1 MVEGLGIIVDR
12 YPKGKP
18 RKIENYTIEKIG
30 YVPIFTNLMVF
41 TTYLS
46 DWFRMWVRD
55 IIKLEIKE
63 EEDNVL

>member
-1 MVEGLGIIVDR
+1 M
-12 YPKGKP
+12 
-18 RKIENYTIEKIG
+18 T
-30 YVPIFTNLMVF
+30 F